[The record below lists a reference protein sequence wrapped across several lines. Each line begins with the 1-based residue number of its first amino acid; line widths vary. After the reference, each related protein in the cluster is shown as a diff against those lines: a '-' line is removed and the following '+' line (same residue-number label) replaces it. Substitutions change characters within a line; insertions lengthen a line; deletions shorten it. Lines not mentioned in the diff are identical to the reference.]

1 VLEGEQ
7 PWHLGSR
14 VERVRASHSYGIVLA
29 FIGAT
34 FVFMATAPSSDWAD
48 AVLVL
53 LQTTTLVATLWTGGV
68 ARTDSTPSL
77 ALIALAAL
85 AALGVLVFGG
95 TVFAATAGILSGAL
109 TLATIAAIA
118 LGVADQREANAQA
131 VLGAICVYV
140 LLGVMFTYFYGVA
153 ARLGSGHFFAQGTDG
168 TRPIRLYFSFVTLAT
183 LGYGDYTPA
192 GNLGRMLAV
201 LEAVLGQLYL
211 VTVIA
216 VIVSRMRPRR
226 REGAEE

>member
-1 VLEGEQ
+1 VLEGAQ

-29 FIGAT
+29 FIAAT

-53 LQTTTLVATLWTGGV
+53 LQTTTLVATLWTAGV

-85 AALGVLVFGG
+85 AALGVVVFGG

-109 TLATIAAIA
+109 TLATIAGIA

-183 LGYGDYTPA
+183 LGYGDYTPT

-201 LEAVLGQLYL
+201 FEAVLGQLYL

-216 VIVSRMRPRR
+216 VIVSRMRPRA
-226 REGAEE
+226 REPRND

>member
-1 VLEGEQ
+1 VLDGAQ

-14 VERVRASHSYGIVLA
+14 VERVRASHSYAIVLA
-29 FIGAT
+29 FIAAT

-77 ALIALAAL
+77 ALIALTAL

-95 TVFAATAGILSGAL
+95 TVFAATVGILSGAL

-118 LGVADQREANAQA
+118 LGVADQREANGQA

-140 LLGVMFTYFYGVA
+140 LLGVMFTYFYGVV

-226 REGAEE
+226 REGAEK